1 MYSTYYDLNYCG
13 LLSVALAKDSE
24 ARQNRT
30 AIRSLEEIYSIR

>member
-24 ARQNRT
+24 PPLSSFELYNR
-30 AIRSLEEIYSIR
+30 